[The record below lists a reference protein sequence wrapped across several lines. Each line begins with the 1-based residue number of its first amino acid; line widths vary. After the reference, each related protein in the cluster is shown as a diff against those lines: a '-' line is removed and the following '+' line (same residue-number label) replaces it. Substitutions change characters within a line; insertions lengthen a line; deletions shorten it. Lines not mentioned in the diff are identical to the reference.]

1 MYVFILITH
10 VFQGESSGINI
21 CKEVIIIEFREHY
34 KKKKNLP
41 RNSSPGSEG
50 FTGKSCQTLRGE
62 LAPILLKLTPNFLT
76 YFKIFQRKEH
86 FQTHFV
92 RLPSL

>member
-34 KKKKNLP
+34 QKKKKISQETEVQDQ
-41 RNSSPGSEG
+41 RASQVSPAKHLEES
-50 FTGKSCQTLRGE
+50 
-62 LAPILLKLTPNFLT
+62 
-76 YFKIFQRKEH
+76 
-86 FQTHFV
+86 
-92 RLPSL
+92 